1 MGEVYLSGV
10 YTPPLV
16 RQTAR
21 MGRHC
26 RYWVSESNTPYAS
39 TDASIG
45 GSAGFWERWSGRRMQ
60 LSSGSQAVG
69 HGVRTGC
76 SAAWCPGPGRGQ
88 DIGIKCATYGS
99 LTLSRA
105 GRRWQRG
112 QVEEDGLA
120 GRAGRV
126 QVVRGGVAKAGV
138 LLDGGCCALRR
149 AWIGHLSQP
158 ACAPFRPRKLPCAP
172 PRHSR
177 SSRVIGAACNRLH
190 SWTSPV
196 MATKHNT
203 RETTQ
208 YASSCGEHGRLRAAV
223 RWTCKSVCI

>member
-126 QVVRGGVAKAGV
+126 QVVRGGVGRLESCWMEAAVHCGV
-138 LLDGGCCALRR
+138 RGLG
-149 AWIGHLSQP
+149 I
-158 ACAPFRPRKLPCAP
+158 
-172 PRHSR
+172 SR
-177 SSRVIGAACNRLH
+177 SPPALH
-190 SWTSPV
+190 FALGNCPAPRQDT
-196 MATKHNT
+196 AD
-203 RETTQ
+203 
-208 YASSCGEHGRLRAAV
+208 LRA
-223 RWTCKSVCI
+223 